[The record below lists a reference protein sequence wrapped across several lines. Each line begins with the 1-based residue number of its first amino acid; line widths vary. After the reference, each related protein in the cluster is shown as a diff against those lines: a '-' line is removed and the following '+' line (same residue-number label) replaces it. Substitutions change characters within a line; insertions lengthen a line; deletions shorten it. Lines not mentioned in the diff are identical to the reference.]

1 MQISDM
7 LAQYNRSSATG
18 ATATAPQQG
27 VQQLVSAVREMTVGN
42 VFEGTVNDIKNGT
55 VTLGLANGQTVQA
68 RIAAGVQ
75 LAVGQAM
82 FFQVKSND
90 GTTVE
95 IRPYT
100 NGNLNNPT
108 LLKALDAAGIPAEPR
123 MIDMVNS
130 MMEEQMSI
138 GRESLMDMARSIS
151 AYPDADIKSL
161 VLMHKLDIPMSE
173 EFIQQF
179 ENYKS
184 DQAAI
189 TSQFDDVLESIGKL
203 YQNENLSET
212 EALEL
217 GSRIY
222 QVLKQEGS
230 LDASAIVKEGVQKGS
245 WSPVELQEGAILE
258 GTSELAATEI
268 TGKELAET
276 ETIEETLDGVAV
288 NSGEE
293 AASEENAA
301 QVSEEK
307 TSSDAQG
314 VQYYARGSVG
324 ALFTE
329 GQMKDFSNLL
339 KEFPQLAGSKLFTAE
354 GNLNGNLS
362 TGAFLKELH
371 QALDEIMGLTGGSAK
386 KLFSG
391 KEYQKVLEYEVKR
404 QWTLKPEE
412 VKGDAVKHLYEKM
425 ENQMQKMQELVQ
437 ESGQSNT
444 SLAKAVSNLQGN
456 IEFMN
461 QINNA
466 YHYVQIPLRM
476 SNQNAHG
483 DLFVYTNKSGVDR
496 PDGELSAFLHL
507 DMDNLGATDVSV
519 RMKDRKVHTNF
530 YLEDEKSYDLIEEH
544 MAELMQRLQEKGY
557 SCTVQVENQF
567 RKKNLVE
574 DFMQQEHPSAG
585 ILHRYSFDMRA

>member
-268 TGKELAET
+268 TGTELAEA

-412 VKGDAVKHLYEKM
+412 IKGDAVKHLYEKM

>member
-230 LDASAIVKEGVQKGS
+230 LDASAIVKEGAQKGG

-268 TGKELAET
+268 TGTELAEA

-391 KEYQKVLEYEVKR
+391 KEYQKVLEYEVKQ

-412 VKGDAVKHLYEKM
+412 IKGDAVKHLYEKM

>member
-268 TGKELAET
+268 TGTELAEV

-329 GQMKDFSNLL
+329 GQMKNFSNLL
-339 KEFPQLAGSKLFTAE
+339 KEFPQLAGSKLFNAE

-391 KEYQKVLEYEVKR
+391 KEYQKVLEYEVKQ

-412 VKGDAVKHLYEKM
+412 IKGDAVKHLYEKM

>member
-138 GRESLMDMARSIS
+138 GRESLMDMARSVS

-268 TGKELAET
+268 TGTELAEA
-276 ETIEETLDGVAV
+276 ETIEETLDGVAA

-391 KEYQKVLEYEVKR
+391 KEYQKVLEYEVKQ

-412 VKGDAVKHLYEKM
+412 IKGDAVKHLYEKM

>member
-27 VQQLVSAVREMTVGN
+27 VQKLVSAVREMTVGN

-55 VTLGLANGQTVQA
+55 VSLGLANGQTIQA
-68 RIAAGVQ
+68 RIATGVQ

-161 VLMHKLDIPMSE
+161 VLMHKLDIPMTQ

-203 YQNENLSET
+203 YQNENLSEA

-222 QVLKQEGS
+222 QVLKQDGS
-230 LDASAIVKEGVQKGS
+230 LDASAIVKEGAQKGG
-245 WSPVELQEGAILE
+245 WSPVELQEGAL
-258 GTSELAATEI
+258 
-268 TGKELAET
+268 
-276 ETIEETLDGVAV
+276 LDGVAV
-288 NSGEE
+288 NPGEE
-293 AASEENAA
+293 AVSEENAA

-307 TSSDAQG
+307 ASADIQG
-314 VQYYARGSVG
+314 VQYYAKGSVG

-339 KEFPQLAGSKLFTAE
+339 KEFPQLSGSKLFTAE
-354 GNLNGNLS
+354 GALNGNLS

-386 KLFSG
+386 KLFSS
-391 KEYQKVLEYEVKR
+391 KEYQKVLEYEVKQ

-412 VKGDAVKHLYEKM
+412 VKGDAIKHLYEKM
-425 ENQMQKMQELVQ
+425 ENQMQKMQELVE

-544 MAELMQRLQEKGY
+544 MDELMQRLQEKGY
-557 SCTVQVENQF
+557 SCTVQVENQSQ
-567 RKKNLVE
+567 KKNLVE

>member
-151 AYPDADIKSL
+151 AYPDVDIKSL

-268 TGKELAET
+268 TGTELAEA

-354 GNLNGNLS
+354 GNLNGNIS

-391 KEYQKVLEYEVKR
+391 KEYQKVLEYEVKQ

-412 VKGDAVKHLYEKM
+412 IKGDAVKHLYEKM